1 MIRARLLF
9 LFRIAGSDEGKDLLE
24 HVHDQTQDP
33 ECQKG
38 SSHADYHHGE
48 SERPVGIVH
57 VVLSENGGY
66 GRALADYIGKPA
78 ERPFLLGE

>member
-1 MIRARLLF
+1 
-9 LFRIAGSDEGKDLLE
+9 
-24 HVHDQTQDP
+24 
-33 ECQKG
+33 
-38 SSHADYHHGE
+38 
-48 SERPVGIVH
+48 